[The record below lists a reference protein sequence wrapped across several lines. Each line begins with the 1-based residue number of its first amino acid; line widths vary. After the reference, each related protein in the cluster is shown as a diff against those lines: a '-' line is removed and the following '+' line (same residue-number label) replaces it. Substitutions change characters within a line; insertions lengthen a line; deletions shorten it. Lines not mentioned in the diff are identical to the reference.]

1 MMMEHNL
8 SFRTADHMADVLKD
22 CFPDSDIAK
31 DIKFKRTKCQSVA
44 ENVLAASHKENLADT
59 LRQSKFRILVD
70 ESTDVSTSQNVVIM
84 VRFPED
90 QSVVTKFWDL
100 VPIFSPEDL
109 ADAVEDPVNALSNQ
123 GYHEQS
129 IVPLAIKLPRIIS
142 QDETSLQQLDQEW
155 RRLSIEDLP
164 QHINDMAK
172 KTVKIKYR
180 NPDKFWGAVQTIM
193 DSDGEQKFNTVR
205 E

>member
-1 MMMEHNL
+1 MYMNRDHVMKISLADLNPRNQREFL
-8 SFRTADHMADVLKD
+8 MLQQVYLGASVVKRTAESPDLCMKKEEMARFQTNCRAFLITAAEQIKKRFDFGDDILSKLAVL
-22 CFPDSDIAK
+22 
-31 DIKFKRTKCQSVA
+31 
-44 ENVLAASHKENLADT
+44 
-59 LRQSKFRILVD
+59 
-70 ESTDVSTSQNVVIM
+70 
-84 VRFPED
+84 
-90 QSVVTKFWDL
+90 
-100 VPIFSPEDL
+100 
-109 ADAVEDPVNALSNQ
+109 DPVNALSNQ

-180 NPDKFWGAVQTIM
+180 NPDKFWGTVHTIM